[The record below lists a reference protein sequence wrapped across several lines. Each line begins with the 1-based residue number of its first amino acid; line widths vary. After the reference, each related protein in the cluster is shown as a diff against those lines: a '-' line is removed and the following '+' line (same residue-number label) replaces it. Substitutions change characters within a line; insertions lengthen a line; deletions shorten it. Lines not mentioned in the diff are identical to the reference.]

1 MCILFF
7 WKLTEFWDRLVLSIC
22 AKTRHDLCSS
32 DQRTFQKNNYSF
44 YDTLTSCSEVISVTS
59 SPSYLEFILFTSFLN
74 NTCVDRWADK
84 LLMSG
89 WKRSVRSAAHITEQQ
104 MEATPE
110 EKTRWE
116 LRVNSKAETLAS
128 PAKWTVTQYLNCSKS
143 SDSNPFHPTEQWSS
157 DNLMGKQ
164 LKPRSRWVMVWFR
177 SAKYLAKHRSG
188 QD

>member
-84 LLMSG
+84 FLMSG
-89 WKRSVRSAAHITEQQ
+89 REVWEVQHISLSSKCRLLQKRRQDASWGLTVRHRHWPHQQ
-104 MEATPE
+104 SGQSHNTWTA
-110 EKTRWE
+110 
-116 LRVNSKAETLAS
+116 AS
-128 PAKWTVTQYLNCSKS
+128 PVIVTHFIQQR
-143 SDSNPFHPTEQWSS
+143 SDHQISWWGNSPSQEVGGSWYGS
-157 DNLMGKQ
+157 DQQNI
-164 LKPRSRWVMVWFR
+164 
-177 SAKYLAKHRSG
+177 
-188 QD
+188 